1 MPTLSIIIPCRNEA
15 QSLKTLLPTLKQ
27 VQPDAEIIL
36 VNDGSTDDS
45 ATVAEQIDGITV
57 IHRPYSMGNGAAIKA
72 GARQAQGKVL
82 VFMDA
87 DGQHKPDDITRLLT
101 QMAQGYDMV
110 VGARSAESQASFGR
124 WIANTAYNKLA
135 SWMVGH
141 NIEDLTSGFRAVV
154 AHKFKEFL
162 HLLPNQFSY
171 PSTITMAFFRAG
183 YSVSYVPIIAPPRIG
198 KSHIRPL
205 RDGLRFFLIIFKIGT
220 LYSPLKLFIP
230 LSFSFFTLGLTY
242 YSYTYLSQGRFTN
255 MGTLLFITSILIFLI
270 GLVSEQ
276 ITQIL
281 YTRKDY

>member
-1 MPTLSIIIPCRNEA
+1 MPALSIIIPCRNEA
-15 QSLKTLLPTLKQ
+15 QSLETLLPKLKAA
-27 VQPDAEIIL
+27 QPDAEIIL

-45 ATVAEQIDGITV
+45 AAIAERVGVTVV
-57 IHRPYSMGNGAAIKA
+57 NRPYSMGNGAAIKA
-72 GARQAQGKVL
+72 GARQAQGEIL

-87 DGQHKPDDITRLLT
+87 DGQHQPDDIARLLIH
-101 QMAQGYDMV
+101 MEQGFDMV
-110 VGARSAESQASFGR
+110 VGARNAKSQASFGR
-124 WIANTAYNKLA
+124 WVANSFYNKLS

-141 NIEDLTSGFRAVV
+141 TIEDLTSGFRAVV
-154 AHKFKEFL
+154 ADKFKEFL
-162 HLLPNQFSY
+162 HLLPNKFSY

-183 YSVSYVPIIAPPRIG
+183 YSVSYVPIVAPPRIG

-230 LSFSFFTLGLTY
+230 LSFSFFSLGMTY
-242 YSYTYLSQGRFTN
+242 YGYTFLTQGRFTN
-255 MGTLLFITSILIFLI
+255 MGALLFITSILIFLI

-281 YTRKDY
+281 YSRKEP